1 MGGILSTTRDAIIR
15 LYYGQEA
22 LIDYYRREYELRP
35 LPSESTSCAGPFTY
49 EQPLGYF

>member
-22 LIDYYRREYELRP
+22 LIDYYRREYELHP
-35 LPSESTSCAGPFTY
+35 LPGHTACLGVFDY